1 MTPAVLTT
9 DISQLFISSG
19 WRQFLLDSHFKLLAP
34 VHGLAELCE
43 TQPHLLENTP
53 LVNLFVPIHHNE
65 LNGLFSQ
72 LALGQRPYISST
84 IAVLSIHRNRS
95 QLVELMLYPAREADR
110 PGAYIGLMRILPD
123 SLKNVLKQPPPALP
137 QNRQLETVAKL
148 SRQITAIL
156 DSDTLLNYAV
166 QSLCRD
172 FSYKFSAV
180 FLLEANEV
188 TLSLKAA
195 SNINVKTLAPDFLRV
210 PIGSNTVVGRVAA
223 TTEPLLVNNA
233 SQNGYLP
240 LNYLPVKIQSEL
252 AMPLLSA
259 GQLLGVLAIQS
270 DLPHQYQADDLFIL
284 ETIADQLAVAIENA
298 RLFEERDRR
307 MAELAVFN
315 QIGAVISGS
324 HDLRVMLPHILNR
337 VNALFQVEGVSLM
350 LLEGDELRFAVA
362 IGPGAEE
369 IKSFTLKPGQG
380 IAWSVVETGQT
391 IRVDNVEVDSR
402 HYSEIDSKIDFKT
415 RSLLAVPVQI
425 HDKIIGV
432 IEAINRLDG
441 RSFSRDD
448 ESALEFIASSV
459 AIAIENARLFSETE
473 QRIQELAGLLEAS
486 RVINTLDLQEI
497 LDTIVQRVGGLLR
510 TECTVLYFADYE
522 VRQLRTMAL
531 HSQGQHQFSAH
542 TFNFN
547 EGTAGWTFN
556 HGQALIINDVALDD
570 RFMYLTPDS
579 TFITNLISVP
589 LVVKDKAM
597 GVLEASN
604 KLNHENFTT
613 EDKDLLSAFAS
624 QAAVALHNARL
635 FEETN
640 RRLAEVSTLYT
651 LADQMTKEV
660 EPTQISHSIVTM
672 LRHALDCSGCC
683 CFLLEQ
689 ATEEAVF
696 VLRAASGWHNVQTS
710 SPMIDFMAQLA
721 QNLLTRPYPIQITDL
736 WDLSSANLSLPHPF
750 GSTDLPILPAKVG
763 PLSEL
768 ELRSVVIMPLMVKDR
783 LLGALAVDDKQ
794 PRAFGQPESRL
805 LAITAAQLGTAIENS
820 RLYDNLEQRAKE
832 LEAALAEVQEVNRLK
847 SEFVETVSHELRTP
861 LTFIRAYVELIIEG
875 NLGEIAPT
883 VQEKLQLLSQKT
895 YAAIRLV
902 EDIVSLQKVESGY
915 LNLTEVP
922 PLEIVNYTVQ
932 TATASAAEHNLK
944 IAAKVAPNLPMI
956 RVDIDRISQ
965 VFDNLVGNAIRYSRP
980 GTEIKLQA
988 ELDEDKIKFSVQDQG
1003 PGIPADQLKKIFE
1016 RFYQVQ
1022 RQNNAGGYKGSGLGL
1037 AIVKQ
1042 IIEAH
1047 QGKLGVESSL
1057 GEGSTFYFWLPI
1069 TQNQT
1074 NLEMGSQR

>member
-1 MTPAVLTT
+1 
-9 DISQLFISSG
+9 
-19 WRQFLLDSHFKLLAP
+19 
-34 VHGLAELCE
+34 
-43 TQPHLLENTP
+43 
-53 LVNLFVPIHHNE
+53 
-65 LNGLFSQ
+65 
-72 LALGQRPYISST
+72 
-84 IAVLSIHRNRS
+84 
-95 QLVELMLYPAREADR
+95 
-110 PGAYIGLMRILPD
+110 
-123 SLKNVLKQPPPALP
+123 
-137 QNRQLETVAKL
+137 
-148 SRQITAIL
+148 
-156 DSDTLLNYAV
+156 
-166 QSLCRD
+166 
-172 FSYKFSAV
+172 
-180 FLLEANEV
+180 
-188 TLSLKAA
+188 
-195 SNINVKTLAPDFLRV
+195 
-210 PIGSNTVVGRVAA
+210 
-223 TTEPLLVNNA
+223 
-233 SQNGYLP
+233 
-240 LNYLPVKIQSEL
+240 
-252 AMPLLSA
+252 
-259 GQLLGVLAIQS
+259 
-270 DLPHQYQADDLFIL
+270 
-284 ETIADQLAVAIENA
+284 
-298 RLFEERDRR
+298 
-307 MAELAVFN
+307 
-315 QIGAVISGS
+315 
-324 HDLRVMLPHILNR
+324 
-337 VNALFQVEGVSLM
+337 
-350 LLEGDELRFAVA
+350 
-362 IGPGAEE
+362 
-369 IKSFTLKPGQG
+369 
-380 IAWSVVETGQT
+380 
-391 IRVDNVEVDSR
+391 
-402 HYSEIDSKIDFKT
+402 
-415 RSLLAVPVQI
+415 
-425 HDKIIGV
+425 
-432 IEAINRLDG
+432 
-441 RSFSRDD
+441 
-448 ESALEFIASSV
+448 
-459 AIAIENARLFSETE
+459 
-473 QRIQELAGLLEAS
+473 
-486 RVINTLDLQEI
+486 
-497 LDTIVQRVGGLLR
+497 
-510 TECTVLYFADYE
+510 
-522 VRQLRTMAL
+522 
-531 HSQGQHQFSAH
+531 
-542 TFNFN
+542 
-547 EGTAGWTFN
+547 
-556 HGQALIINDVALDD
+556 
-570 RFMYLTPDS
+570 
-579 TFITNLISVP
+579 
-589 LVVKDKAM
+589 
-597 GVLEASN
+597 
-604 KLNHENFTT
+604 
-613 EDKDLLSAFAS
+613 
-624 QAAVALHNARL
+624 
-635 FEETN
+635 
-640 RRLAEVSTLYT
+640 
-651 LADQMTKEV
+651 
-660 EPTQISHSIVTM
+660 
-672 LRHALDCSGCC
+672 
-683 CFLLEQ
+683 
-689 ATEEAVF
+689 
-696 VLRAASGWHNVQTS
+696 
-710 SPMIDFMAQLA
+710 
-721 QNLLTRPYPIQITDL
+721 
-736 WDLSSANLSLPHPF
+736 LSLPHPF